1 MPGNIDYASLRRL
14 FDQRSQVVANHYGD
28 YYPLTPYSQ
37 EEDVWMAWQFDRPE
51 HGQGMVQAFRRAESH
66 DSTISFKLRGLD
78 PGARY
83 TFTDMDSKK
92 TQESSGRGLMEKGL
106 PVNISMRP
114 GVATL
119 VYERAKDT
127 AR

>member
-1 MPGNIDYASLRRL
+1 
-14 FDQRSQVVANHYGD
+14 
-28 YYPLTPYSQ
+28 
-37 EEDVWMAWQFDRPE
+37 MAWQFDRPE
-51 HGQGMVQAFRRAESH
+51 HGQGMLQAFRRAEPH

-92 TQESSGRGLMEKGL
+92 TQELSGRGLMEKGL
-106 PVNISMRP
+106 PVSISMRP

-119 VYERAKDT
+119 VYRRVKDT